1 MFSIPHSDIPAP
13 GIPYDWSILT
23 VYVNHINCLTSHAE
37 TEKNIVRVWT
47 PSFTG
52 HLDILTLC
60 HFDTRNSFSG
70 SGQTEVFVKI
80 LTGSQLLFSLSA
92 VLRMPAVFACLH

>member
-23 VYVNHINCLTSHAE
+23 VYVNHINCLTSHSE

-52 HLDILTLC
+52 HLDILTY
-60 HFDTRNSFSG
+60 
-70 SGQTEVFVKI
+70 VI
-80 LTGSQLLFSLSA
+80 LTRETVFLEVGR
-92 VLRMPAVFACLH
+92 LRYL